1 MFFRKSN
8 KIVEMVSGHS
18 ESVVACFNKLSL
30 CMTELFEEWD
40 QQKLELATRE
50 IRHLESQADDIRRD
64 IIRQLLLG
72 GLIMESRKS
81 IMHIIEAVDR
91 VADLSED
98 ILQELFIQG
107 IQLPEFTHTPIRK
120 MLTTTSGQLTLLSE
134 VVVGAVSK
142 YKEDQMTQRIMTI
155 ERLESEVDDLEQLCI
170 KELYRTD
177 LPLAKKQQYREII
190 QMIGRI
196 SDLIEDISDEIEIVM
211 MARKV

>member
-1 MFFRKSN
+1 MFFQKSD
-8 KIVEMVSGHS
+8 KIAEMVSGHT
-18 ESVVACFNKLSL
+18 ESVEACFNKLSA
-30 CMTELFEEWD
+30 CMTELFEDWD
-40 QQKLELATRE
+40 QQKLELGTSE
-50 IRHLESQADDIRRD
+50 LRHLESQADDIRRD
-64 IIRQLLLG
+64 IIRQLLKG

-98 ILQELFIQG
+98 ILQELFAQAIR
-107 IQLPEFTHTPIRK
+107 LPEFTYTPISK
-120 MLTTTSGQLTLLSE
+120 MLATISTQLTVLSE

-142 YKEDQMTQRIMTI
+142 YKEDQMTHSIFTI

-177 LPLAKKQQYREII
+177 LPLAEKQQYREII

-196 SDLIEDISDEIEIVM
+196 ADLIEDISDEIEIVM